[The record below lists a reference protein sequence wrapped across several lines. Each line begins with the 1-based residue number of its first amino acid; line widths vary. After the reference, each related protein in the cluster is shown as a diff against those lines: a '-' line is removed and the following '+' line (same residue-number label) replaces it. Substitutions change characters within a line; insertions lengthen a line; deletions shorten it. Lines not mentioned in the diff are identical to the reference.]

1 MVYNPQTT
9 HITPQYHVTYDEGFT
24 LVCSMAATNPADRDV
39 LLLKL
44 YEKATWLFKSPYS
57 ANNNI
62 YDFSSFWMDPPP
74 TDFSSTH
81 KQKHEKLH
89 PTSVDSEIAPKGGEP
104 P

>member
-1 MVYNPQTT
+1 
-9 HITPQYHVTYDEGFT
+9 
-24 LVCSMAATNPADRDV
+24 
-39 LLLKL
+39 
-44 YEKATWLFKSPYS
+44 
-57 ANNNI
+57 
-62 YDFSSFWMDPPP
+62 MDPPP